1 MAELWQRA
9 MISLA
14 RSGRARGFAERQA
27 WLAGLAARFTG
38 GPDAGAAIAAARAL
52 RAEGIS
58 ASLFF
63 LGEYIE
69 DSAIVEATTGQLA
82 GVAGALAAAGLDV
95 SVSAD
100 PTQLGL
106 MHSEAACEP
115 NLRQVAAAIT
125 AACQPEPQPGRDA
138 LMLDMEDSTTTAVT
152 LGLHD
157 RLRAAGLPVAV
168 TVQAYLHRSPGD
180 LDHLARSGAWVR
192 LVKGAFAEPAAIA
205 ATRRAE
211 ITRRYLR
218 GALTLLSPQSR
229 QAGCYPSFATHDQRL
244 ITVIITAARDRGWAP
259 DQYEFEMLHGV
270 RPDLQRALARQGHRI
285 RAYLPFGTDWFPYAI
300 RRIGESPR
308 NARFALTAIT
318 RPHAAISGPAWQ
330 DLTPRR

>member
-1 MAELWQRA
+1 VAGLWQRA
-9 MISLA
+9 MIGLA

-27 WLAGLAARFTG
+27 WLAGLAGRFTG
-38 GPDAGAAIAAARAL
+38 GPDAGAAITAARAL

-69 DSAIVEATTGQLA
+69 DPAVVDATTGQLA
-82 GVAGALAAAGLDV
+82 GAAGALAAAGLDV
-95 SVSAD
+95 SLSAD

-106 MHSEAACEP
+106 MHSEAACEA
-115 NLRQVAAAIT
+115 NLRRVAAAIT
-125 AACQPEPQPGRDA
+125 AACQPQTRPGRDA
-138 LMLDMEDSTTTAVT
+138 LMLDMEDSGTTAVT

-157 RLRAAGLPVAV
+157 RLRGAGLPAAV

-180 LDHLARSGAWVR
+180 LDRLARAGAWVR
-192 LVKGAFAEPAAIA
+192 LVKGAFAEPAALA

-218 GALTLLSPQSR
+218 GVLTLLSQEAR

-244 ITVIITAARDRGWAP
+244 ITAITTAASDRGWSP

-270 RPDLQRALARQGHRI
+270 RPDLQRDLARQGHRI
-285 RAYLPFGTDWFPYAI
+285 RAYLPFGADWFPYAI

-318 RPHAAISGPAWQ
+318 RPSGRSPV
-330 DLTPRR
+330 PR